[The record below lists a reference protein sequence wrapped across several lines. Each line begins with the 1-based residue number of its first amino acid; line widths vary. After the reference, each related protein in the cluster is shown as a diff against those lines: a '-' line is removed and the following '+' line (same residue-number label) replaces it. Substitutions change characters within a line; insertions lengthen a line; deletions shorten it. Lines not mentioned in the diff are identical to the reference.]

1 MEEQAT
7 VIYAGVNGYLDP
19 IAVDR
24 VRAFEDGLLSLMRS
38 KHADILEDIRK
49 TGDLTDA
56 TGRQAESGGRR
67 LREELC
73 LNIIVMA
80 GHSPSKTGVNALTAR
95 PSTT

>member
-38 KHADILEDIRK
+38 KHGDILEAVRASK
-49 TGDLTDA
+49 DLSSDTEAKLKDVVQSFA
-56 TGRQAESGGRR
+56 KSF
-67 LREELC
+67 
-73 LNIIVMA
+73 
-80 GHSPSKTGVNALTAR
+80 S
-95 PSTT
+95 